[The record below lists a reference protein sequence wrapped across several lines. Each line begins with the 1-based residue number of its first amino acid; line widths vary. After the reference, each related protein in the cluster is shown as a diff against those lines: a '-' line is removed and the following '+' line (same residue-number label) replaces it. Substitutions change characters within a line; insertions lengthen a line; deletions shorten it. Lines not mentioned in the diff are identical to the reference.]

1 MGRPIAISLPAPS
14 TGRSTIEVRAK
25 RSLSQAHRSDEFSF
39 EAHHASRSLFGVG
52 PPLQPAPS
60 GRPPAADETA
70 VQNRV
75 LALATPLLSTFVPS
89 ALRSFSYSYVGAN
102 RHVDGSR
109 YPLGADLPPRIVTA
123 YDLVATLA
131 YRRDRLDRVSARCRA
146 VFDYGLE
153 ITLVPRQQVSLV
165 ATSPERRLNVTS
177 MGSGFVQLMW
187 VLAMLEIS
195 RTGTDGVHPVT
206 PAIGIEE
213 PEPHLHPALQLQVA
227 AYSRTS
233 SASAFRSCARPS
245 PSTCWSPS

>member
-1 MGRPIAISLPAPS
+1 MGHRAHLGGKRHRDRRGGNRARGSRPRTRRPLPATDRVRDRRAGGARGAVGHPIAISLPAPS

-89 ALRSFSYSYVGAN
+89 ALRSFSYVGAN

-123 YDLVATLA
+123 YDLVTTLA

-146 VFDYGLE
+146 VFD
-153 ITLVPRQQVSLV
+153 
-165 ATSPERRLNVTS
+165 
-177 MGSGFVQLMW
+177 
-187 VLAMLEIS
+187 
-195 RTGTDGVHPVT
+195 
-206 PAIGIEE
+206 
-213 PEPHLHPALQLQVA
+213 
-227 AYSRTS
+227 
-233 SASAFRSCARPS
+233 
-245 PSTCWSPS
+245 

>member
-1 MGRPIAISLPAPS
+1 MS
-14 TGRSTIEVRAK
+14 
-25 RSLSQAHRSDEFSF
+25 
-39 EAHHASRSLFGVG
+39 
-52 PPLQPAPS
+52 S
-60 GRPPAADETA
+60 G
-70 VQNRV
+70 
-75 LALATPLLSTFVPS
+75 
-89 ALRSFSYSYVGAN
+89 
-102 RHVDGSR
+102 
-109 YPLGADLPPRIVTA
+109 I
-123 YDLVATLA
+123 
-131 YRRDRLDRVSARCRA
+131 RL
-146 VFDYGLE
+146 GLE

-187 VLAMLEIS
+187 VLAMIEIS

-245 PSTCWSPS
+245 PSTCWRHPDARPVRPAGPGQVAIYYLSEGRAERLEANERGQVAGDLRGPSKPTKTS